1 MLTIFFIFI
10 NMVIGGF
17 MNYGYSKAYLIN
29 YNRMIIMDTN
39 KLLEIALISNNNFL
53 EKIAIRVL
61 LDDNRLL
68 TIDNFEIINL
78 VIKKLAI
85 EDLWDL
91 SKLEIDSLIVK
102 LAKEKIF
109 SIIDE
114 TFYQKKKTLS
124 LLK

>member
-1 MLTIFFIFI
+1 MLTMFFIFI
-10 NMVIGGF
+10 NMLLGGF
-17 MNYGYSKAYLIN
+17 VNCGYSKAYFVN
-29 YNRMIIMDTN
+29 YNRMLVMDTN
-39 KLLEIALISNNNFL
+39 RLLEIALISNNNFL

-68 TIDNFEIINL
+68 TIDNFEVISL
-78 VIKKLAI
+78 FIKKLAI

-91 SKLEIDSLIVK
+91 SKLELDSLIVK
-102 LAKEKIF
+102 IAKEKLF

>member
-1 MLTIFFIFI
+1 MAF
-10 NMVIGGF
+10 
-17 MNYGYSKAYLIN
+17 SKAYFIN
-29 YNRMIIMDTN
+29 YNRMLVMDTN

-53 EKIAIRVL
+53 EKIAVRVL
-61 LDDNRLL
+61 LDDKRLL
-68 TIDNFEIINL
+68 TSDNFEIISL
-78 VIKKLAI
+78 IIKKLTI

-91 SKLEIDSLIVK
+91 SKLECDCLIVN

>member
-1 MLTIFFIFI
+1 
-10 NMVIGGF
+10 

-91 SKLEIDSLIVK
+91 SKLKIDSLIVK